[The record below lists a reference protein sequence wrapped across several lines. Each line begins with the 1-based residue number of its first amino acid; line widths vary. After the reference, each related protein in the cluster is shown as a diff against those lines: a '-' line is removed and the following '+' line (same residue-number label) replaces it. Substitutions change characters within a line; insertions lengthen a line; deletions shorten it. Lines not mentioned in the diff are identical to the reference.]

1 MSGQR
6 VRTASVRRNTASIR
20 PPVHAP
26 VDTVPQWLKNAAGW
40 SWRLILV
47 VIVVSLVV
55 FATAKVQL
63 VFVALFVAMVF
74 TAVLRPVVN
83 VYSKVMPRGLATALA
98 MLSGLL
104 VIGGLLT
111 YVVASVAGQWHNLS
125 EQFTTGIGRIF
136 DFFEDGPLPFS
147 ITEADF
153 DAWLADAQKWVQDH
167 AGDIAGTAFEQAGT
181 VVEVF
186 TALALAVFCTIFFL
200 ARGSAMWT
208 WFLNQLPSRMR
219 DTWKVVG
226 GAGWYTF
233 SGYTRGTVII
243 AITDGLLA
251 GIFLSILGVP
261 LAAPLAVLVFIG
273 AFIPLVGAP
282 AAMVVAMVVALAVD
296 GVVKAA
302 IVGIGIALIGQFEGH
317 ILQPLVMGK
326 QVSLHP
332 IVVAI
337 SVTCGTLLAG
347 ILGAV
352 IAVPLVAVVWAVFSQ
367 LRSHLDPPM
376 QDAETREETEEP
388 YETDASHQLDK
399 DGPDDKDS
407 PDEHH
412 DPGDAPRRAARPA
425 RPNPSHH
432 AHPGTPRSRPAASTD
447 RVSTDRASIKRA
459 STDPEES

>member
-6 VRTASVRRNTASIR
+6 VRTATVRRNTASIR
-20 PPVHAP
+20 PPVAAP
-26 VDTVPQWLKNAAGW
+26 VDTVPQWLKNSAGW
-40 SWRLILV
+40 SWRLIIV
-47 VIVVSLVV
+47 VIAVSLVV

-63 VFVALFVAMVF
+63 VFIAIFIALVF

-83 VYSKVMPRGLATALA
+83 IYAKVMPRGLATALA
-98 MLSGLL
+98 MLTGLL
-104 VIGGLLT
+104 VIGGLFT
-111 YVVASVAGQWHNLS
+111 YVIASVAGQWHKLS

-136 DFFEDGPLPFS
+136 DFLENGPLPFS
-147 ITEADF
+147 ITAADF
-153 DAWLADAQKWVQDH
+153 DKWLAEAQKWVQEH

-200 ARGSAMWT
+200 ARGGAMWT
-208 WFLNQLPSRMR
+208 WFLNQLPTRMR
-219 DTWKVVG
+219 GTWKIVG

-273 AFIPLVGAP
+273 AFIPLIGAP
-282 AAMVVAMVVALAVD
+282 AAMVIAMVVALAVD

-317 ILQPLVMGK
+317 VLQPLVMGK

-332 IVVAI
+332 MVVAI

-352 IAVPLVAVVWAVFSQ
+352 IAVPLVAVLWAVFSK
-367 LRSHLDPPM
+367 LRRHLDPPM
-376 QDAETREETEEP
+376 EEAEEVVDE
-388 YETDASHQLDK
+388 
-399 DGPDDKDS
+399 DDEDHHHG
-407 PDEHH
+407 HH
-412 DPGDAPRRAARPA
+412 DGHPGDGGAAVASGGRDHGGARPGD
-425 RPNPSHH
+425 P
-432 AHPGTPRSRPAASTD
+432 TRSP
-447 RVSTDRASIKRA
+447 
-459 STDPEES
+459 DPEEF

>member
-6 VRTASVRRNTASIR
+6 VRAASVRRNTASIR
-20 PPVHAP
+20 PPAPAP

-47 VIVVSLVV
+47 VIAVSLVV

-63 VFVALFVAMVF
+63 VFVAIFIALVF

-83 VYSKVMPRGLATALA
+83 IYAKVMPRGLATALA
-98 MLSGLL
+98 ILSGLL

-111 YVVASVAGQWHNLS
+111 YVIASVAGQWSNLS
-125 EQFTTGIGRIF
+125 EQFTAGIGRIF
-136 DFFEDGPLPFS
+136 DFLENGPLPFS
-147 ITEADF
+147 ITAADF
-153 DAWLADAQKWVQDH
+153 DAWLADAQTWVQDH

-200 ARGSAMWT
+200 ARGGAMWT
-208 WFLNQLPSRMR
+208 WFLNQLPTRMR
-219 DTWKVVG
+219 DTFKIVG

-282 AAMVVAMVVALAVD
+282 AAMVIAMVVALAVD

-317 ILQPLVMGK
+317 VLQPLVMGK

-337 SVTCGTLLAG
+337 SVTAGTLLAG

-352 IAVPLVAVVWAVFSQ
+352 IAVPLVAVFWAVFSR
-367 LRSHLDPPM
+367 LRKHLDPPM
-376 QDAETREETEEP
+376 EEADEVLDED
-388 YETDASHQLDK
+388 ESHHPEDTHH
-399 DGPDDKDS
+399 PDDAQAD
-407 PDEHH
+407 DEPRT
-412 DPGDAPRRAARPA
+412 DPPRAASPRPA
-425 RPNPSHH
+425 PGAPPRPTHTTH
-432 AHPGTPRSRPAASTD
+432 
-447 RVSTDRASIKRA
+447 
-459 STDPEES
+459 PEES